1 MPRRSGMALA
11 SLIFGILAI
20 LTICNFFFIPS
31 LVAIVTGII
40 ARGQVN
46 RSGGMVTG
54 GGMATAGIVLGA
66 LGALFLC
73 LMNIGVFLLNPDL
86 IRSLQGG

>member
-54 GGMATAGIVLGA
+54 GG
-66 LGALFLC
+66 
-73 LMNIGVFLLNPDL
+73 
-86 IRSLQGG
+86 R